1 MLQLSRGLNEV
12 IRVGDEVSIRV
23 LEVKGNSVRLG
34 IEAPRDVKVN
44 REEVALRGEVPES
57 DTDV

>member
-34 IEAPRDVKVN
+34 IQAPRDVKVN
-44 REEVALRGEVPES
+44 REEVALRGEAPES

>member
-34 IEAPRDVKVN
+34 IQAPRDVKVN
-44 REEVALRGEVPES
+44 REEVALRGEASES
-57 DTDV
+57 STDL